1 MDPRIK
7 RIYDA
12 AAPEDGYR
20 VLVDRLWPRGLPK
33 EKAAVD
39 RWLRE
44 LAPSTG
50 LRQWYGHDPARWDEF
65 RRRYFAELAVAPA
78 AAAVEEL
85 RALIAAHRPLTLL
98 YASREEAL
106 NNAVALR
113 EYLLR
118 WEPALTGDAG
128 LP

>member
-1 MDPRIK
+1 MDLRIK
-7 RIYDA
+7 RIYE
-12 AAPEDGYR
+12 APASEDGYR
-20 VLVDRLWPRGLPK
+20 VLVDRLWPRGLAK

-78 AAAVEEL
+78 AAAVDEL
-85 RALIAAHRPLTLL
+85 RALISAHRPLTLL
-98 YASREEAL
+98 YSSREETL
-106 NNAVALR
+106 NNAAALR